1 MDTPMQG
8 MMQSAPDSQV
18 ASQLMGQ
25 AEQPAGTRFN
35 GVVQS
40 DEGQIVVRNG
50 IAQVGG
56 DVYFVSDDGMLV
68 GDKNGGLVAVI
79 IDGKVIEPT
88 KEIIDQLRQMGKVE

>member
-8 MMQSAPDSQV
+8 MMQPVPNQV
-18 ASQLMGQ
+18 AYTPMEQL
-25 AEQPAGTRFN
+25 EQLSGTRFN

-40 DEGQIVVRNG
+40 DEGPIVVRNG